1 MKANEIVSK
10 LIAIKE
16 SKDFKWMDEKDILTV
31 ESEGSEYKLPVCEI
45 DNIIKKLSQI
55 NEAKPYKP
63 TGGNGIASS
72 KRAKELQILYIEY
85 SNQTTAERKHSLKQ
99 AKAFVKK
106 KDPQY
111 SSCYNQLQETLN
123 RIYIL
128 ELLLNST
135 NTKKPIK
142 MEAKSNNG
150 LRLIKYSDKAY
161 ALFGETKPLRNQLKE
176 IGGKFNPYLKE
187 NGEKS
192 PGWIFSA
199 KKLDLLTEL
208 VNS

>member
-16 SKDFKWMDEKDILTV
+16 SKDFKWMDEKDIITV
-31 ESEGSEYKLPVCEI
+31 ESEGSEYKLPVSEI
-45 DNIIKKLSQI
+45 DNFIKKLSQI

-72 KRAKELQILYIEY
+72 KRAKELQSLYVEHL
-85 SNQTTAERKHSLKQ
+85 NQTTGERQAVLKTYKAEI
-99 AKAFVKK
+99 KK
-106 KDPQY
+106 KNPQY

-128 ELLLNST
+128 ELLL
-135 NTKKPIK
+135 TKKSIT
-142 MEAKSNNG
+142 MEAKQNNG
-150 LRLIKYSDKAY
+150 LRLVKYSDKAY
-161 ALFGETKPLRNQLKE
+161 AVFGQTKEYKDKLKE

-199 KKLDLLTEL
+199 KKMDLLTEL